1 MFFPYKDDNPRVLIP
16 FVTYFIIGLNVL
28 VFIYQYFII
37 QGAQLSENFIYT
49 YALIPANPSILT
61 IFSSMFMHGG
71 FTHIIFNMWFLWI
84 FGDNIESVLG
94 HKKYLLFYFLCGIG
108 AGLSQI
114 QIDPEST
121 IPMVGASGAIAGV
134 LGAYLFRFPRATVH
148 VLVILIVFITFIR
161 VPAMIVIGFWFLSNL
176 TAGIGTLGIE
186 QTGGTAWIAHIGW
199 FISGVLFNYFYNF
212 YSCSSNDSNRVLVFI
227 KSYGRNRYI
236 RN

>member
-16 FVTYFIIGLNVL
+16 FVTYFIIGLNIL

-49 YALIPANPSILT
+49 YALIPANPTILT

-108 AGLSQI
+108 AALSQI

-186 QTGGTAWIAHIGW
+186 QTGGTAWFAHIGG
-199 FISGVLFNYFYNF
+199 FISGVLFNYLFKI
-212 YSCSSNDSNRVLVFI
+212 I
-227 KSYGRNRYI
+227 KI
-236 RN
+236 E

>member
-49 YALIPANPSILT
+49 YALIPANPTILT

-94 HKKYLLFYFLCGIG
+94 HKKYLLFY
-108 AGLSQI
+108 Q
-114 QIDPEST
+114 
-121 IPMVGASGAIAGV
+121 
-134 LGAYLFRFPRATVH
+134 RH
-148 VLVILIVFITFIR
+148 
-161 VPAMIVIGFWFLSNL
+161 
-176 TAGIGTLGIE
+176 
-186 QTGGTAWIAHIGW
+186 H
-199 FISGVLFNYFYNF
+199 
-212 YSCSSNDSNRVLVFI
+212 
-227 KSYGRNRYI
+227 
-236 RN
+236 

>member
-37 QGAQLSENFIYT
+37 QGPQLSENFIYT

-186 QTGGTAWIAHIGW
+186 QSGGTAWFAHIGG
-199 FISGVLFNYFYNF
+199 FISGVLFNYLFKI
-212 YSCSSNDSNRVLVFI
+212 I
-227 KSYGRNRYI
+227 KI
-236 RN
+236 E

>member
-16 FVTYFIIGLNVL
+16 FVTYFIIGLNIL

-71 FTHIIFNMWFLWI
+71 ITHIIFNMWFLWI

-114 QIDPEST
+114 QINPEST

-186 QTGGTAWIAHIGW
+186 QTGGTAWFAHIGG
-199 FISGVLFNYFYNF
+199 FISGVLFNYLFKI
-212 YSCSSNDSNRVLVFI
+212 I
-227 KSYGRNRYI
+227 KI
-236 RN
+236 E

>member
-28 VFIYQYFII
+28 AFIYQYFII

-186 QTGGTAWIAHIGW
+186 QTGGTAWFAHIGG
-199 FISGVLFNYFYNF
+199 FISGVLFNYLFKI
-212 YSCSSNDSNRVLVFI
+212 I
-227 KSYGRNRYI
+227 KI
-236 RN
+236 E

>member
-16 FVTYFIIGLNVL
+16 FVTYFIIGLNIL

-186 QTGGTAWIAHIGW
+186 QTGGTAWFAHIGG
-199 FISGVLFNYFYNF
+199 FISGVLFNYLFKI
-212 YSCSSNDSNRVLVFI
+212 I
-227 KSYGRNRYI
+227 KI
-236 RN
+236 E

>member
-49 YALIPANPSILT
+49 YALIPANPTILT

-114 QIDPEST
+114 QINPEST

-148 VLVILIVFITFIR
+148 VLVILIIFITFIR

-186 QTGGTAWIAHIGW
+186 QTGGTAWFAHIGG
-199 FISGVLFNYFYNF
+199 FISGVLFNYLFKI
-212 YSCSSNDSNRVLVFI
+212 I
-227 KSYGRNRYI
+227 KI
-236 RN
+236 E

>member
-37 QGAQLSENFIYT
+37 QGAQLSENFMYT

-186 QTGGTAWIAHIGW
+186 QTGGTAWFAHIGG
-199 FISGVLFNYFYNF
+199 FISGVLFNYLFKI
-212 YSCSSNDSNRVLVFI
+212 I
-227 KSYGRNRYI
+227 KI
-236 RN
+236 E

>member
-37 QGAQLSENFIYT
+37 QGAQLSENFMYT

-134 LGAYLFRFPRATVH
+134 LGGYLFRFPRATVH

-186 QTGGTAWIAHIGW
+186 QTGGTAWFAHIGG
-199 FISGVLFNYFYNF
+199 FISGVLFNYLFKI
-212 YSCSSNDSNRVLVFI
+212 I
-227 KSYGRNRYI
+227 KI
-236 RN
+236 E

>member
-71 FTHIIFNMWFLWI
+71 FTHIIFNMCFLWI

-186 QTGGTAWIAHIGW
+186 QTGGTAWFAHIGLSLIH
-199 FISGVLFNYFYNF
+199 ISEPTRPY
-212 YSCSSNDSNRVLVFI
+212 
-227 KSYGRNRYI
+227 
-236 RN
+236 

>member
-49 YALIPANPSILT
+49 YALIPANPTILT

-186 QTGGTAWIAHIGW
+186 QTGGTAWFAHIGG
-199 FISGVLFNYFYNF
+199 FISGVLFNYLF
-212 YSCSSNDSNRVLVFI
+212 
-227 KSYGRNRYI
+227 KKI
-236 RN
+236 RIE

>member
-37 QGAQLSENFIYT
+37 QGPQLSENFIYT

-186 QTGGTAWIAHIGW
+186 QTGGTAWFAHIGG
-199 FISGVLFNYFYNF
+199 FISGVLFNYLFKI
-212 YSCSSNDSNRVLVFI
+212 I
-227 KSYGRNRYI
+227 KI
-236 RN
+236 E

>member
-37 QGAQLSENFIYT
+37 QGAQLSEDFIYT
-49 YALIPANPSILT
+49 YALIPANPTILT

-148 VLVILIVFITFIR
+148 VLVILIIFITFIR

-186 QTGGTAWIAHIGW
+186 QTGGTAWFAHIGG
-199 FISGVLFNYFYNF
+199 FISGVLFNYLFKI
-212 YSCSSNDSNRVLVFI
+212 I
-227 KSYGRNRYI
+227 KI
-236 RN
+236 E

>member
-49 YALIPANPSILT
+49 YALIPANPTILT

-148 VLVILIVFITFIR
+148 VLVILIIFITFIR

-186 QTGGTAWIAHIGW
+186 QAGGTAWFAHIGG
-199 FISGVLFNYFYNF
+199 FISGVLFNYLFKI
-212 YSCSSNDSNRVLVFI
+212 I
-227 KSYGRNRYI
+227 KI
-236 RN
+236 E

>member
-16 FVTYFIIGLNVL
+16 FITYCIIGLNIL

-37 QGAQLSENFIYT
+37 QGVQLSEDFIYT

-186 QTGGTAWIAHIGW
+186 QTGGTAWFAHIGG
-199 FISGVLFNYFYNF
+199 FISGVLFNYLFKI
-212 YSCSSNDSNRVLVFI
+212 I
-227 KSYGRNRYI
+227 KI
-236 RN
+236 E

>member
-1 MFFPYKDDNPRVLIP
+1 MFFPYKDDNPRILYP
-16 FVTYFIIGLNVL
+16 LVTYGIILINILIFSIQHYIGQSS
-28 VFIYQYFII
+28 FIYNFGFI
-37 QGAQLSENFIYT
+37 
-49 YALIPANPSILT
+49 PSKFEIKT
-61 IFSSMFMHGG
+61 VFSSMFMHGG

-186 QTGGTAWIAHIGW
+186 QTGGTAWFAHIGG
-199 FISGVLFNYFYNF
+199 FISGVLFNYLFKI
-212 YSCSSNDSNRVLVFI
+212 I
-227 KSYGRNRYI
+227 KI
-236 RN
+236 E

>member
-28 VFIYQYFII
+28 VFIYKYFII

-186 QTGGTAWIAHIGW
+186 QTGGTAWFAHIGG
-199 FISGVLFNYFYNF
+199 FISGVLFNYLFKI
-212 YSCSSNDSNRVLVFI
+212 I
-227 KSYGRNRYI
+227 KI
-236 RN
+236 E

>member
-148 VLVILIVFITFIR
+148 VLVILIIFITFIR

-186 QTGGTAWIAHIGW
+186 QAGGTAWFAHIGG
-199 FISGVLFNYFYNF
+199 FISGVLFNYLFKI
-212 YSCSSNDSNRVLVFI
+212 I
-227 KSYGRNRYI
+227 KI
-236 RN
+236 E

>member
-37 QGAQLSENFIYT
+37 QGAQLSEYFIYT
-49 YALIPANPSILT
+49 YALIPANPTILT

-94 HKKYLLFYFLCGIG
+94 HKKYLLFYFLCCIG
-108 AGLSQI
+108 AALSQI

-186 QTGGTAWIAHIGW
+186 QTGGTAWFAHIGG
-199 FISGVLFNYFYNF
+199 FISGVLFNYLFKI
-212 YSCSSNDSNRVLVFI
+212 I
-227 KSYGRNRYI
+227 KI
-236 RN
+236 E

>member
-16 FVTYFIIGLNVL
+16 FVTYFIIGLNIF

-37 QGAQLSENFIYT
+37 QGAQLSRDFIYT
-49 YALIPANPSILT
+49 YALIPANPTILT

-186 QTGGTAWIAHIGW
+186 QTGGTAWFAHIGG
-199 FISGVLFNYFYNF
+199 FISGVLFNYLFKI
-212 YSCSSNDSNRVLVFI
+212 I
-227 KSYGRNRYI
+227 KI
-236 RN
+236 E

>member
-49 YALIPANPSILT
+49 YALIPANPTILT

-94 HKKYLLFYFLCGIG
+94 HNKYLLFYFLCGIG
-108 AGLSQI
+108 AALSQI

-186 QTGGTAWIAHIGW
+186 QTGGTAWFAHIGG
-199 FISGVLFNYFYNF
+199 FISGVLFNYLFKI
-212 YSCSSNDSNRVLVFI
+212 I
-227 KSYGRNRYI
+227 KI
-236 RN
+236 E

>member
-16 FVTYFIIGLNVL
+16 FVTYFIIGLNIL

-37 QGAQLSENFIYT
+37 QGVQLSEDFIYT

-108 AGLSQI
+108 AGLSLK

-121 IPMVGASGAIAGV
+121 FPMVGASGAIAGV

-186 QTGGTAWIAHIGW
+186 QTGGTAWFAHIGG
-199 FISGVLFNYFYNF
+199 FISGVLFNYLFKI
-212 YSCSSNDSNRVLVFI
+212 I
-227 KSYGRNRYI
+227 KI
-236 RN
+236 E

>member
-16 FVTYFIIGLNVL
+16 FVTYFIIGLNIL

-148 VLVILIVFITFIR
+148 VLVILIIFITFIR

-186 QTGGTAWIAHIGW
+186 QTGGTAWFAHIGG
-199 FISGVLFNYFYNF
+199 FISGVLFNYLFKI
-212 YSCSSNDSNRVLVFI
+212 I
-227 KSYGRNRYI
+227 KI
-236 RN
+236 E

>member
-186 QTGGTAWIAHIGW
+186 QTGGTAWFAHIGG
-199 FISGVLFNYFYNF
+199 FISGVLFNYLFKI
-212 YSCSSNDSNRVLVFI
+212 I
-227 KSYGRNRYI
+227 KI
-236 RN
+236 E

>member
-61 IFSSMFMHGG
+61 VFSSMFMHGG

-186 QTGGTAWIAHIGW
+186 QTGGTAWFAHIGG
-199 FISGVLFNYFYNF
+199 FISGVLFNYLFKI
-212 YSCSSNDSNRVLVFI
+212 I
-227 KSYGRNRYI
+227 KI
-236 RN
+236 E

>member
-16 FVTYFIIGLNVL
+16 FVTYFIIGLNIF

-49 YALIPANPSILT
+49 YALIPANPTILT

-186 QTGGTAWIAHIGW
+186 QTGGTAWFAHIGG
-199 FISGVLFNYFYNF
+199 FISGVLFNYLFKI
-212 YSCSSNDSNRVLVFI
+212 I
-227 KSYGRNRYI
+227 KI
-236 RN
+236 E

>member
-16 FVTYFIIGLNVL
+16 FVTYFIIGLNIL

-37 QGAQLSENFIYT
+37 QGAQLYENFIYT
-49 YALIPANPSILT
+49 YALIPANPSFLT
-61 IFSSMFMHGG
+61 IFTSMFMHGG

-121 IPMVGASGAIAGV
+121 IPMIGASGAIAGV

-186 QTGGTAWIAHIGW
+186 QTGGTAWFAHIGG
-199 FISGVLFNYFYNF
+199 FISGVLFNYLFKI
-212 YSCSSNDSNRVLVFI
+212 I
-227 KSYGRNRYI
+227 KI
-236 RN
+236 E

>member
-186 QTGGTAWIAHIGW
+186 ESGGTAWFAHIGG
-199 FISGVLFNYFYNF
+199 FISGVLFNYLF
-212 YSCSSNDSNRVLVFI
+212 
-227 KSYGRNRYI
+227 KKI
-236 RN
+236 RIE

>member
-37 QGAQLSENFIYT
+37 QGAQLSEDFIYT
-49 YALIPANPSILT
+49 YALIPANPTILT

-186 QTGGTAWIAHIGW
+186 EAGGTAWFAHIGG
-199 FISGVLFNYFYNF
+199 FVSGVLFNYLFKMV
-212 YSCSSNDSNRVLVFI
+212 RI
-227 KSYGRNRYI
+227 E
-236 RN
+236 

>member
-1 MFFPYKDDNPRVLIP
+1 
-16 FVTYFIIGLNVL
+16 

-49 YALIPANPSILT
+49 YALIPANPTILT

-186 QTGGTAWIAHIGW
+186 QTGGTAWFAHIGG
-199 FISGVLFNYFYNF
+199 FISGVLFNYLFKI
-212 YSCSSNDSNRVLVFI
+212 I
-227 KSYGRNRYI
+227 KI
-236 RN
+236 E

>member
-16 FVTYFIIGLNVL
+16 FVTYFIIGLNIF

-186 QTGGTAWIAHIGW
+186 QTGGTAWFAHIGG
-199 FISGVLFNYFYNF
+199 FISGVLFNYLFKI
-212 YSCSSNDSNRVLVFI
+212 I
-227 KSYGRNRYI
+227 KI
-236 RN
+236 E